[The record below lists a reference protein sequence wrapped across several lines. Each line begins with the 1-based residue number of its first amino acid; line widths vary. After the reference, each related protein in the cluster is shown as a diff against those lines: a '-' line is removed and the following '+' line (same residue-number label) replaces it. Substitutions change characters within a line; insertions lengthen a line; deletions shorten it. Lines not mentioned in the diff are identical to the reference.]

1 MGSCKLVRKLS
12 TLIEV
17 ANMLLLGDFG
27 LWAASNALLG
37 SDSELDA
44 GTGISPGSKS

>member
-1 MGSCKLVRKLS
+1 MRKLS

-17 ANMLLLGDFG
+17 ANVLLLGDFG
-27 LWAASNALLG
+27 LWAASNAFLG